1 MSKTLNVQIIERA
14 RSLIEE
20 ERNWC
25 RGELARD
32 GDGTPVCPTDSRAK
46 RRCALGAFIA
56 AAYEITNDSML
67 AHDLAFGAV
76 RSFRGIT
83 TLVNINDVRGH
94 AAVLKQLDDAM
105 DDGDQGMLG
114 HKTFQ
119 ARS

>member
-1 MSKTLNVQIIERA
+1 MSKTLNAQIIERA
-14 RSLIEE
+14 RSLIEDE
-20 ERNWC
+20 QNWC

-76 RSFRGIT
+76 RSFSGIT

-114 HKTFQ
+114 
-119 ARS
+119 A

>member
-1 MSKTLNVQIIERA
+1 MSKPLNTQIIERA
-14 RSLIEE
+14 RALIGDEK
-20 ERNWC
+20 NWC

-32 GDGTPVCPTDSRAK
+32 AKGTPVCPTDSRAK

-56 AAYEITNDSML
+56 AAYEITTNFSL

-76 RSFRGIT
+76 RSFSGIT

-94 AAVLKQLDDAM
+94 AAVLKQLDDIM
-105 DDGDQGMLG
+105 DDVDQGMPE